1 MAQADAPDDNR
12 RALLGASAA
21 MAAGTAL
28 SRVSGMLRDIA
39 VVAAIGLGVFADTYS
54 VANTVPNIIYILL
67 AGGALNAVFIP
78 QLVRAMENHHD
89 GGTEYANRLL
99 TATALVLAAV
109 TVGATVLAGPIIHL
123 YSTSAWSDSDEHV
136 AILFARFCL
145 PQIFFYGLFAMF
157 SQVLNSRNVFAAP
170 MFAPI
175 ANNVVVIVTAVLFIW
190 VVGTASPSTSSV
202 RTSQIAL
209 LGVGTTLGI
218 VVQTLVVWVAMHRCG
233 FHWRLRLG
241 LRGYGLRKAGRLAG
255 WTFVYV
261 LTNQLALLVIA
272 RLTTAANVLAQSNPD
287 AAAVGFTSYTKAYL
301 LFILPRSI
309 VTVSLVTAILP
320 RMSRAAAANNHAE
333 VARDV
338 GEGCRLA
345 LVAAIPAA
353 TALVI
358 LGQPLAGLLFGFG
371 NAPEASARSIG
382 TVLAGFAVGLPA
394 FTVFYVVL
402 RGFYALEDTRTPA
415 LVNIASTALYVGAAM
430 ALFSLAPEPLKV
442 ASIATAFTLSY
453 ALAAPLMW
461 RLLSG
466 RLGGLPGNEVVRTS
480 LKALAASAGAALV
493 MLACGVAVNRLLGA
507 GDLATVVELLAAGTL
522 GSFAYVLLA
531 RLAGVSEIVD
541 LSRMVGGRFTRR

>member
-301 LFILPRSI
+301 LFILPHSI